1 MTPEEFLNTVMEK
14 FPDVEGEIRENKLP
28 HPRKRVWLNVDRT
41 KFKELMRLI
50 KEIDPNA
57 QLSIIIG
64 RDGGDYLEA
73 KYHLELFYEQAPS
86 ISLVVGTKCP
96 KDDPTL
102 PSIADILPSALP
114 YEREVQ
120 EFLGIFYEGIPDP
133 RRLFLPDD
141 FPEGI
146 YPLRK
151 DEKGIS
157 ESMVKNAGHPY
168 KMKKEG

>member
-1 MTPEEFLNTVMEK
+1 MTPEEFLEMILTK
-14 FPDVEGEIRENKLP
+14 FPNAEGEVRENKLP
-28 HPRKRVWLNVDRT
+28 HPRKRVWINVAREEFKDLM
-41 KFKELMRLI
+41 KFIKEL
-50 KEIDPNA
+50 DPKA
-57 QLSIIIG
+57 QFSIIIA

-86 ISLVVGTKCP
+86 ISLVVGTRCP

-102 PSIADILPSALP
+102 PTITDILPSSLP

-120 EFLGIFYEGIPDP
+120 EFLGIFFEGIPDP

-141 FPEGI
+141 FPEDI

-157 ESMVKNAGHPY
+157 SEMIKNAGHPY